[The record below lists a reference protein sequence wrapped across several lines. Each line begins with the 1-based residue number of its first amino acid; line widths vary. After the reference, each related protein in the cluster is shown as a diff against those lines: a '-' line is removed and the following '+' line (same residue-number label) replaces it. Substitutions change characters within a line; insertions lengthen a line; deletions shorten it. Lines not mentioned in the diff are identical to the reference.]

1 VLRSRKVDLLEQEV
15 WGILL
20 DYNLIRREST
30 KAAEKHKK
38 ASSETSFKFAFS
50 LSRRKWEVVSTTI
63 PIGWKCNLGQCNN
76 KIAKG

>member
-30 KAAEKHKK
+30 KAAEKHKG
-38 ASSETSFKFAFS
+38 
-50 LSRRKWEVVSTTI
+50 I
-63 PIGWKCNLGQCNN
+63 IGDKL
-76 KIAKG
+76 